1 MMWPWRRRAAE
12 AERGL
17 AEAEERKRGVD
28 ELVQQ
33 SRRVNTRLRQE
44 IEKNGFTEL
53 MQAAM
58 RRAPGEG

>member
-58 RRAPGEG
+58 RRAPRES

>member
-1 MMWPWRRRAAE
+1 MWPWRRRAAE

-53 MQAAM
+53 LAAAM
-58 RRAPGEG
+58 QKGTT